1 MTMKELEK
9 TYKKMKKAKLFEL
22 LKEFCEFSLNAIELI
37 KIKNKKIEELKKEN
51 ERLNRYIENDRIL
64 IDYYKNLI

>member
-1 MTMKELEK
+1 MR
-9 TYKKMKKAKLFEL
+9 KAKLFEL

-37 KIKNKKIEELKKEN
+37 KIKNKKIEELQKEN